1 MSDYFVCPICGT
13 DVSIKAAVCPECG
26 SDEETGWSEN
36 TMYDGI
42 DLPDINES
50 NVQTSGSILH
60 NKLFLCIVAVLTI
73 LAIIWLYLI

>member
-13 DVSIKAAVCPECG
+13 DVSIKATACPECG

-42 DLPDINES
+42 DIPDINES

-60 NKLFLCIVAVLTI
+60 NKLFLSIVAVLTI